1 MKLLE
6 AITSIKNAI
15 DASAAAKSDS
25 AWQAAV
31 SAAGLVL
38 EDGGRHGGLSI
49 DEDYVATF
57 GPLEVRVKH
66 TMRDTSK
73 AFAVGPDRTR
83 VRLDL
88 IHDGKVLDCYT
99 NGYED

>member
-15 DASAAAKSDS
+15 DVSAEARSDS

-31 SAAGLVL
+31 GAAGLVL
-38 EDGGRHGGLSI
+38 GHGGRHGGLSI
-49 DEDYVATF
+49 DEDYVGKF
-57 GPLEVRVKH
+57 GPFEVRVKH

-73 AFAVGPDRTR
+73 SFSPGPDRTR
-83 VRLDL
+83 VTLDL
-88 IHDGKVLDCYT
+88 IHDGKVLDSYT

>member
-15 DASAAAKSDS
+15 DASAEAKSDS

-31 SAAGLVL
+31 SAAGLVV

-49 DEDYVATF
+49 DEDYVAAF
-57 GPLEVRVKH
+57 GPLQVRVKH

-73 AFAVGPDRTR
+73 SYSPGPDRTR
-83 VRLDL
+83 VKLDL
-88 IHDGKVLDCYT
+88 IHDGKVLDSYT
-99 NGYED
+99 NGYGN